1 MHGYHQRGRMTDDN
15 GVIVH
20 DPATTVAI
28 DFAKVPILS
37 FLSARRVVLG
47 SPASKPARGNLFS
60 PWDRRVV
67 LGSPASMPITTR
79 LTQRIAPHLRRKTP
93 NPMLLSIGCGH
104 LSQAVFQQ
112 FFWLPAGVLGES
124 GGVDFEIVKKTAGHG
139 AFS

>member
-1 MHGYHQRGRMTDDN
+1 MTDN
-15 GVIVH
+15 NRVIVH
-20 DPATTVAI
+20 DPATAVAI
-28 DFAKVPILS
+28 DFAKVLILS

-47 SPASKPARGNLFS
+47 SPAS
-60 PWDRRVV
+60 
-67 LGSPASMPITTR
+67 MPITTHP
-79 LTQRIAPHLRRKTP
+79 TQQIAPHLRRKTP
-93 NPMLLSIGCGH
+93 NPVLLRISCGH

>member
-67 LGSPASMPITTR
+67 LSDHGIHADYHSSHPTNCPSPTTQNAQPDAAAHRLRPSLAGRLPTIFLAASRCP
-79 LTQRIAPHLRRKTP
+79 
-93 NPMLLSIGCGH
+93 
-104 LSQAVFQQ
+104 
-112 FFWLPAGVLGES
+112 W
-124 GGVDFEIVKKTAGHG
+124 
-139 AFS
+139 